1 MHCVSSY
8 PCNPSIANIMK
19 MVKLQTLNP
28 DVGYSDHIQGV
39 ESAKV
44 AIGFGAKVIE
54 KHFTIDNNLPGR
66 DNKFAI
72 LPSDLADLSSYIK
85 LREEMLIDHGSDFQ
99 ECELDSRINYTGRF
113 NG

>member
-1 MHCVSSY
+1 
-8 PCNPSIANIMK
+8 MK

-54 KHFTIDNNLPGR
+54 KHFTIDNDLPGR

-72 LPSDLADLSSYIK
+72 LPSDLLDLSSYIK
-85 LREEMLIDHGSDFQ
+85 LREEMLIDHGVDYQ
-99 ECELDSRINYTGRF
+99 ECEADSRNNYTGRF